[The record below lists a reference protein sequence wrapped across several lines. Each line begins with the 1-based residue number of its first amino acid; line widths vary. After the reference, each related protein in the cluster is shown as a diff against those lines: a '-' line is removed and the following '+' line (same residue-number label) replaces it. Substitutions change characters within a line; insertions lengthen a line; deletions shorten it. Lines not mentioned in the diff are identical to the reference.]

1 MPDELK
7 TPTSDYGVEQIQVL
21 EGLEAVRKRPG
32 MYIGSTDERGLHH
45 LVYEIVDNS
54 VDEALAGYCTRIE
67 IIIDNEARVR
77 VIDNGRGI
85 PVSKHPTT
93 GRSGVETVLTILHAG
108 GKFGGGGYK
117 VSGGLHGVGASV
129 VNALSTWLRVEVKR
143 DGKLWAQEFERGKPK
158 SELASTG
165 SAEGT
170 GTSIIFLADKSIFN
184 KLNYDFN
191 ILSER
196 FREMAYLNKG
206 LEICFK
212 DERSDKEITFYFEG
226 GVASLAQQLNKTHK
240 TIHPKP
246 VYISKEADGIGI
258 EVSLQYNDSYQ
269 ELVMCFANCINTVD
283 GGTHLTGFRSGLTRA
298 LNDYGRRYGLLKQDV
313 SNLSGEDVREGLAAV
328 VSVKLRDPQ
337 FEGQTKGKLGN
348 AEVKGQVETAV
359 GEGLSQ
365 FLEEH
370 PQDARQIIDKCM
382 TSARAREAARK
393 ARDLVLRKGALDG
406 GGLPGKLADCS
417 ERNPE
422 LCEVFIVEGESAG
435 GSAKMGRD
443 RKFQAVLPLRG
454 KILNV
459 EKARPDKM
467 LMHEEIRALVTA
479 LGAGIGGFIEPEKPS
494 TNGNGVSKPEPVG
507 SSMDLSKLR
516 YNRVI
521 IMTDADVDGS
531 HIRTLLLTF
540 FYRYMKDLVE
550 KSHLY
555 IAQPPLYRLQSGKD
569 HRWIYNEAE
578 KDEAMRQAVS
588 KDLVVKVSD
597 SKEDLSGK
605 RLQQL
610 LKTNA
615 LFNNYLLD
623 LESQGINFDL
633 LAKLFDAAGVQPET
647 STFETDADLEKYL
660 LTLKSAIAKKK
671 EKYDLLISKDENGV
685 ISAVS
690 FNGVILPRNTV
701 KAALENSKMALI
713 YDIYK
718 EMKAF
723 QGKKF
728 TLMRKDKEIGT
739 SDTLSEV
746 DAQIIKLAGSS
757 VTIQRYKGLGEMNPE
772 QLWDTTMN
780 PATRTLLGV
789 SAENALEA
797 EHTFTMLMGEEVG
810 PRKTFI
816 QTQAKNVKNLDI

>member
-7 TPTSDYGVEQIQVL
+7 NTNSDYGIEQIQVL

-67 IIIDNEARVR
+67 ITIDNEARVK
-77 VIDNGRGI
+77 VTDNGRGI

-143 DGKLWAQEFERGKPK
+143 EGKLWAQEYERGKPK
-158 SELASTG
+158 TELVSIG
-165 SAEGT
+165 PAEGT
-170 GTSIIFLADKSIFN
+170 GTSMIFLADKSIFG

-191 ILSER
+191 TLSER
-196 FREMAYLNKG
+196 FREMAYLNKS

-240 TIHPKP
+240 TVHPKP
-246 VYISKEADGIGI
+246 VYIAKEVDGTGI
-258 EVSLQYNDSYQ
+258 EISLQYNDSYQ

-370 PQDARQIIDKCM
+370 PQDARSIIDKCM

-417 ERNPE
+417 ERNPD

-479 LGAGIGGFIEPEKPS
+479 LGAGIGGFIEPEK
-494 TNGNGVSKPEPVG
+494 NGTAGKEAL
-507 SSMDLSKLR
+507 SSGMDLTKLR

-569 HRWIYNEAE
+569 HRWIYNEGE

-597 SKEDLSGK
+597 SKEDLVGK
-605 RLQQL
+605 RLQHIL
-610 LKTNA
+610 GTNA
-615 LFNNYLLD
+615 LNNGYVRD
-623 LESQGINFDL
+623 LEGQGVDFDMV
-633 LAKLFDAAGVQPET
+633 AKLFDAAGVQPECA
-647 STFETDADLEKYL
+647 TFETDADLEKYL
-660 LTLKSAIAKKK
+660 LSLKSAITKKK
-671 EKYDLLISKDENGV
+671 EKYDLQISKDENGA
-685 ISAVS
+685 ISAIS
-690 FNGVILPRNTV
+690 LNGTIVPKKTV
-701 KAALENSKMALI
+701 LTALENAKLALI
-713 YDIYK
+713 YDTYK

-728 TLMRKDKEIGT
+728 TLVRKDKEIGT
-739 SDTLSEV
+739 SESLTDLDV
-746 DAQIIKLAGSS
+746 QIIKLAGSS

-780 PATRTLLGV
+780 PQSRTLLCV
-789 SAENALEA
+789 TAENAIEA
-797 EHTFTMLMGEEVG
+797 ERTFTMLMGEEVG